1 MISDNF
7 ENIFM
12 HCNEHEIEQYIK
24 QYNINVNYDDGY
36 FLDQLICMKNDLN
49 LLKMMINNKANIHIN
64 N

>member
-36 FLDQLICMKNDLN
+36 FLD
-49 LLKMMINNKANIHIN
+49 
-64 N
+64 